1 MPLSL
6 ATVTISVTGR
16 HKSTIEAMSQETCQ
30 TGTLVGSR
38 GMTTTAD
45 RNLYVLFCDGDKNS
59 PSRDFSP
66 ANIRHCMG
74 SQNMKQITKIFF
86 LFSILFN
93 FSATANDDS
102 KTGDSTRRV
111 VITPIIQTISD
122 FETPISSTMLN
133 VEVIEP
139 EEIENS
145 TAITFGELIAGRTGI
160 ESSFSGGPGSL
171 NSNFL
176 RGQDSVN
183 YVLLI
188 DGVKAQTDYLGNV
201 KPYDIPISQ
210 IYKIEVIKGN
220 VSAIYGDAAVGGAIN
235 IITKPALSRDTAFG
249 SIKYGSFGTREA
261 VGSISK
267 KLGAM
272 DVTFGYS
279 NLKTDGFNAI
289 RGSQKPGIFFNT
301 DEDGFE
307 RTAYYTKLSSK
318 ITNKLSINASINN
331 SESALDQ
338 DNFYN
343 NFAAPAVTS
352 QADADKYFYTFES
365 TNKDSRLGFDY
376 KYGLNSKFS
385 STYASSKLKYEN
397 FKNGVLD
404 ATFGSKES
412 EGSQKALTFQ
422 NTTTVQ
428 SGSLSN
434 SLAQKLEF
442 VKNDYTDDNGSGER
456 NSKSFMLGAF
466 LTDGKYNFNFSLKP
480 ERIKVTSGTSKSKT
494 FQKVPYLM
502 GVGKKFG
509 DVYLLSSTFS
519 TSFRA
524 PDAYAYNTN
533 SNIKSEVHESIEISA
548 KKNLING
555 HLRATAFSTSTSN
568 AIYYDSSYNY
578 FNIGRLQNKGM
589 ELSAK
594 LSDLSVFDADFSL
607 TIQDPKSRPSSA
619 FLIAGENS
627 LKKRAKTFARLQLS
641 TDLEKSSIATTIKY
655 SSSKSDTEGKIQPAL
670 SVNGSFSMP
679 LGQSAEILVQAVNIF
694 DSDTQTTHAYNSAGR
709 SVFLTLKGNFSFGY

>member
-1 MPLSL
+1 
-6 ATVTISVTGR
+6 
-16 HKSTIEAMSQETCQ
+16 
-30 TGTLVGSR
+30 
-38 GMTTTAD
+38 
-45 RNLYVLFCDGDKNS
+45 
-59 PSRDFSP
+59 
-66 ANIRHCMG
+66 
-74 SQNMKQITKIFF
+74 MKQITKAFF
-86 LFSILFN
+86 LFSVIFN
-93 FSATANDDS
+93 FSAAAKDS
-102 KTGDSTRRV
+102 AETDGSTQRV
-111 VITPIIQTISD
+111 VITPVIQTISD

-145 TAITFGELIAGRTGI
+145 TASTFGELIAGRTGI
-160 ESSFSGGPGSL
+160 ESSYSGGAGSL

-176 RGQDSVN
+176 RGQDSIN

-188 DGVKAQTDYLGNV
+188 DGVKAQTDYYGNI

-235 IITKPALSRDTAFG
+235 IITKPSLSKDTALG

-261 VGSISK
+261 VGSVSK
-267 KLGAM
+267 KLGKL

-279 NLKTDGFNAI
+279 NFKTDGFNAI

-307 RTAYYTKLSSK
+307 RKAYYTKLSSK
-318 ITNKLSINASINN
+318 ITNKLSMNASISN
-331 SESALDQ
+331 SDSVLDQ

-343 NFAAPAVTS
+343 NFVIPAITN
-352 QADADKYFYTFES
+352 QTDANNYFYTFES
-365 TNKDSRLGFDY
+365 SNRDSRLSFNY
-376 KYGLNSKFS
+376 KYGLNSKFN
-385 STYASSKLKYEN
+385 STYSKSKLNYKN
-397 FKNGVLD
+397 FKNGVLS
-404 ATFGSKES
+404 ATVGPKAS
-412 EGSQKALTFQ
+412 EGSQKAITFQ
-422 NTTTVQ
+422 NSTTIKT
-428 SGSLSN
+428 GRFSN

-442 VKNDYTDDNGSGER
+442 VKNDYADDYGSGKR

-466 LTDGKYNFNFSLKP
+466 LTDGEYNLNFSLKP
-480 ERIKVTSGTSKSKT
+480 ERIKVTSRNSNSKT

-509 DVYLLSSTFS
+509 DDYLLSSTYS

-524 PDAYAYNTN
+524 PDANAFRTN

-548 KKNLING
+548 KKYLNNG
-555 HLRATAFSTSTSN
+555 YLRATAFSTSTSN
-568 AIYYDSSYNY
+568 AIYYDSSFNY

-589 ELSAK
+589 ELSTK
-594 LSDLSVFDADFSL
+594 LSNLSVFDADLSL

-619 FLIAGENS
+619 SLIAGENS

-641 TDLEKSSIATTIKY
+641 TDLERSSIATTIKY
-655 SSSKSDTEGKIQPAL
+655 SSSKSDTGGKIQPAL
-670 SVNGSFSMP
+670 SVDGSFSMP
-679 LGQSAEILVQAVNIF
+679 LGQSAEILVQAVNIL

-709 SVFLTLKGNFSFGY
+709 SIFLTLKGNLSFGY